1 MFPCDCDC
9 RGDDSGPFFVMADG
23 RALWRT
29 TNGWTDGERRYADKG
44 GVPVGEDGRPLGGR
58 FEE

>member
-1 MFPCDCDC
+1 
-9 RGDDSGPFFVMADG
+9 MADG